1 MKRKGNKRGRP
12 AIKSD
17 DDIEK
22 QLTKVSSS
30 KKRRVVKNNKASRV
44 YRRNVAQRRKEIDEK
59 LEMEYLKFE
68 QLKAYHTKL
77 EQEIEKLK
85 LEIVTATM

>member
-22 QLTKVSSS
+22 QLTKLSSP
-30 KKRRVVKNNKASRV
+30 KKLRVVKNNKASRV

>member
-17 DDIEK
+17 EDIEK
-22 QLTKVSSS
+22 QLTKVSST